1 MGASLSHV
9 RQHAHRYLVRVLL
22 RLLCLVSSPVNRLV
36 NRLASSPGIPIS
48 NPSQSYWLKDP
59 SPISN
64 HGSGPDI
71 AIPEYTDIVII
82 GSGITGTSIA
92 RAILDHDVN
101 NRGTKRPLQ
110 VIMLEA
116 RDVCSGATGRC
127 VVLLRIL
134 YSLSHTHTQP
144 FVYPPILSRNG
155 GHITPVLYQEYC
167 ELKKQYGQQVAIQI
181 IRFRLS
187 HLTELLSIATE
198 EGLLE
203 DSQCRETDSYDVYQ
217 DINLYRYA
225 KQLLQTY
232 MEDLPVESSDF
243 RIIEDKESL
252 AVRVPNCSSHSHT
265 HTPPVNVTLNFLI

>member
-64 HGSGPDI
+64 HGSGPNV

-101 NRGTKRPLQ
+101 NRGSKRPLQ

-134 YSLSHTHTQP
+134 YSLSLTHRT
-144 FVYPPILSRNG
+144 
-155 GHITPVLYQEYC
+155 
-167 ELKKQYGQQVAIQI
+167 
-181 IRFRLS
+181 IRFIIQEWRS
-187 HLTELLSIATE
+187 HYPCIVSRIRRAQETIWTTSR
-198 EGLLE
+198 
-203 DSQCRETDSYDVYQ
+203 DSDHPF
-217 DINLYRYA
+217 
-225 KQLLQTY
+225 
-232 MEDLPVESSDF
+232 PVISSNRAF
-243 RIIEDKESL
+243 IYCNRGGS
-252 AVRVPNCSSHSHT
+252 A
-265 HTPPVNVTLNFLI
+265 